1 MKRRIATALWR
12 SMKNYQKETSW
23 FAILGYTRDDLV
35 AHLERQFTKGM
46 SWDNM
51 GEWHID
57 HIVPLS
63 SFNIDSPESPD
74 FSRAWDLTNLRP
86 LWANENMS
94 KGGKVL
100 SLV

>member
-1 MKRRIATALWR
+1 MQG
-12 SMKNYQKETSW
+12 YQKETSW
-23 FAILGYTRDDLV
+23 FAILGYTRDELV

-46 SWDNM
+46 SWNNM

-63 SFNIDSPESPD
+63 SFSIETPDSPD
-74 FSRAWDLTNLRP
+74 FARAWALTNLRP
-86 LWANENMS
+86 MWGIANMS

-100 SLV
+100 TLL